1 MKMAAGA
8 LNSRVAIQSP
18 TMTQDAAGQP
28 IPAWNAVATV
38 WANIR
43 HLNGVESIK
52 AGAESSVVKASIRIR
67 RGPTVDASMRA
78 VHGSTTYLIRAVRPD
93 EYERDKIDLVCEVVN
108 D

>member
-8 LNSRVAIQSP
+8 LNSRVVIETP

-28 IPAWNAVATV
+28 IPAWGTLATV

-43 HLNGVESIK
+43 HMNGVESIK
-52 AGAESSVVKASIRIR
+52 AGAESSVVKAAIRIR
-67 RGPTVDASMRA
+67 RGPAVTAAMRV
-78 VHGSTTYLIRAVRPD
+78 VHGSTNYLIRAVRPD
-93 EYERDKIDLVCEVVN
+93 EIERDKIDLVCEVVS